1 MQLAEFD
8 CGLEVRLNVVL
19 APIELPQDG
28 MSVDGIWFDGQM
40 LLKNGDALV
49 EVSLLQALCSLH
61 NCRIRGPSNLVFN
74 DRIRLV
80 LQTRAPDDQ
89 RCYRSKDK
97 SSDMRPMGHS

>member
-1 MQLAEFD
+1 MQLAEFN

-28 MSVDGIWFDGQM
+28 MSVDGIWFDGQK
-40 LLKNGDALV
+40 LLKNVDALV
-49 EVSLLQALCSLH
+49 EVSLLQALSPLY
-61 NCRIRGPSNLVFN
+61 NCGIRGPSNLFFN

-89 RCYRSKDK
+89 CCYRAKDK
-97 SSDMRPMGHS
+97 SSNMRPMCHS